1 MTDWTISGI
10 NKPASKNKKNGVRKQ
25 MMICPT
31 CNGHGE
37 SPLPEHLAE
46 TFALIPKRG
55 STCAE
60 ALHEQL
66 PGASPNAQNNRLE
79 KLRALGLV
87 SRVRD
92 GKRWKY
98 SRV

>member
-1 MTDWTISGI
+1 MKKPSILCPSCSG
-10 NKPASKNKKNGVRKQ
+10 SGR
-25 MMICPT
+25 
-31 CNGHGE
+31 

-46 TFALIPKRG
+46 TFALIPRRG

-60 ALHEQL
+60 KLHDQL

-98 SRV
+98 SRT